1 MSSKIPEFFDKFMS
15 SKMYNC
21 LQPGYNQKARYLP
34 IRQKFSLHKLHK
46 LHKLLNHKKLQK
58 T

>member
-1 MSSKIPEFFDKFMS
+1 MSSKIPEFLDKFMS

-21 LQPGYNQKARYLP
+21 LQPGYKQKARYLP
-34 IRQKFSLHKLHK
+34 IRQKCS